1 MHAVPEMDIDS
12 HIGGHHMRMRGS
24 TASWGLDRIDE
35 EVGMD
40 NSYSPSGT
48 GAGVHVYVA
57 DTGIRT
63 THQDFGGRA
72 IPTLEA
78 LGAGPV
84 ECDPTDT
91 HCAYDRGGHGTHC
104 AGTIGGS
111 TYGVAKEATLHA
123 VKVLRDDGLGT
134 FSWLVQ

>member
-1 MHAVPEMDIDS
+1 
-12 HIGGHHMRMRGS
+12 MRMRGS

-35 EVGMD
+35 EGGMD

-78 LGAGPV
+78 LSSTV
-84 ECDPTDT
+84 KECSASDT
-91 HCAYDRGGHGTHC
+91 SCAFDKQGHGTHC
-104 AGTIGGS
+104 AGTVGGS
-111 TYGVAKEATLHA
+111 KYGVAKNCILHA
-123 VKVLRDDGLGT
+123 VK
-134 FSWLVQ
+134 